1 MKKILIAVIGV
12 FALQNLWAAETRL
25 RYDRP
30 AEKWM
35 EAVPIGNGRLSGM
48 IYGGVKTDRIALN
61 EISMWSGQPDSTS
74 NNL

>member
-30 AEKWM
+30 AE
-35 EAVPIGNGRLSGM
+35 NGWKLSLSGM
-48 IYGGVKTDRIALN
+48 GAFRV
-61 EISMWSGQPDSTS
+61 
-74 NNL
+74 

>member
-35 EAVPIGNGRLSGM
+35 EAVPIGNGAFR
-48 IYGGVKTDRIALN
+48 V
-61 EISMWSGQPDSTS
+61 
-74 NNL
+74 